1 MPQPPKPASVLRAE
15 GKSHRTKKELEYREQ
30 AESEL
35 KTNEKI
41 VMSTQVKKNPLAKKE
56 FKRLKGLLE
65 KIDKDDALVQN
76 SINRYCL
83 MCAELVEFEEK
94 REEFFDGIKSL
105 KKVFE
110 DEKNKDEKE
119 KVLKT
124 IEYFNLLAKM
134 ESSLISLDK
143 QVMQKRKMLL
153 DLEKE
158 NIMTIASQLRTIPK
172 TLDEMQEEQEDDD
185 MAKLFQNQSQTPS
198 GSDD

>member
-1 MPQPPKPASVLRAE
+1 MPQPAKPVSVLKSE

>member
-1 MPQPPKPASVLRAE
+1 MPQPAKPASVLRAE
-15 GKSHRTKKELEYREQ
+15 GKSHRTKKELEFREK

-35 KTNEKI
+35 KTEEKI
-41 VMSTQVKKNPLAKKE
+41 VMSQQVKKNPLAKKE

-83 MCAELVEFEEK
+83 MLAELVEFEEK
-94 REEFFDGIKSL
+94 REEFFDGIQQLKS
-105 KKVFE
+105 FYNS
-110 DEKNKDEKE
+110 EKEKDEKD
-119 KVLKT
+119 KIIKT
-124 IEYFNLLAKM
+124 MEYFNLLSKM

-172 TLDEMQEEQEDDD
+172 TSEDMPDYEDD
-185 MAKLFQNQSQTPS
+185 MAKLFQS
-198 GSDD
+198 SDGE